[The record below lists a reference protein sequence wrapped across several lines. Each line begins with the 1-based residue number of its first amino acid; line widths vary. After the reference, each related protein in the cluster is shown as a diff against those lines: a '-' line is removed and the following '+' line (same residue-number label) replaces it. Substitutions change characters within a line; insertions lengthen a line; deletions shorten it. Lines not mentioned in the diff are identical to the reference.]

1 VRSEPGVLISCLLL
15 TSLALPALGEPQ
27 EKATTR
33 DREFETQIRPLLD
46 TYCVAC
52 HGPKKQKAKVDLSSA
67 RAEADLA
74 KDVSQWLQVSKQIKT
89 HAMPPEEEKKQP
101 GDAERDRLVA
111 WLDAALDRIDDR
123 APRDPGRVTL
133 RRLNRAEYNNT
144 IRDLIGLDLHPA
156 DDFPLDDVSEGF
168 DTLGEVLSLPP
179 LLLERYLDA
188 GNRILDQAVF
198 SDGPAPFL
206 SKTLA
211 AAELAKEGVK
221 DGALDLPLEKEVG
234 VSVSV
239 PVDGRYQI
247 RIRASQKKAAEGAA
261 ILAVKLDD
269 VDMTLLRVEAEQGK
283 AQEVVGVFPL
293 LAGTR
298 KLRLRHTPPRAANK
312 GDPLPETH
320 LSLEQVEISG
330 PEKSVSHRR
339 IFFVDGDTR
348 DDARKVLDRF
358 ASRAFRRPLEAGE
371 SDRLLGVYDAAKA
384 RGRSFAASVRQ
395 GLWSV
400 LVSPHF
406 LFRVERDAS
415 DRDEHGACRL
425 NDWELASRLSY
436 FLWSSMPDA
445 PLLELAAKGR
455 LRDPAV
461 LREQSRRMLAD
472 PRSRAFVD
480 NFAGQWLGLRRLE
493 QIQPDHDLFPT
504 FTEPLRRAMI
514 DEAWTFFDHVL
525 RDDRSILELVDAD
538 YTYVNEPLAKHYGLK
553 GVKGD
558 AMRRVELKESPR
570 GGVLTMAGTLTLTS
584 HPTRTSAV
592 KRGKWVLDELLGAPP
607 PPPPPNVPELNEAS
621 KNRPDAKTLSL
632 RERLELHRADP
643 QCFGCHRRMDV
654 LGLGLENFD
663 PIGRW
668 RESDAGKRIE
678 SAGTL
683 PTGER
688 FLNPAQLKRILVS
701 SKDDFARAL
710 TEKLFVYALGRS
722 AERGDRREIRRVVEA
737 LKRNDYRF
745 STLIEE
751 VAVSY
756 PFRYRRVSARENA
769 R

>member
-1 VRSEPGVLISCLLL
+1 LISWFVL
-15 TSLALPALGEPQ
+15 TLLALPAQGDPQ
-27 EKATTR
+27 EKTTSR
-33 DREFETQIRPLLD
+33 DKEFETRIRPLLE
-46 TYCVAC
+46 TYCASC
-52 HGPKKQKAKVDLSSA
+52 HGPKKQKAKVELASA
-67 RAEADLA
+67 QGEGDLA
-74 KDVSQWLQVSKQIKT
+74 KDVPKWLQVVKQLKN
-89 HAMPPEEEKKQP
+89 HAMPPEDEKKQP
-101 GDAERDRLVA
+101 SDADRDRLII
-111 WLDAALDRIDDR
+111 WLDAALDRIDER
-123 APRDPGRVTL
+123 SPRDPGRVTL

-144 IRDLIGLDLHPA
+144 IRDLIGLDLRPA
-156 DDFPLDDVSEGF
+156 DDFPLDDVSDGF
-168 DTLGEVLSLPP
+168 DTQGEVLSLPP

-188 GNRILDQAVF
+188 ASRILDQAVV
-198 SDGPAPFL
+198 SEGPLPVL
-206 SKTLA
+206 SKSLSA
-211 AAELAKEGVK
+211 SDLAKDGVK
-221 DGALDLPLEKEVG
+221 DGAVDMGLERQVA
-234 VSVSV
+234 VSIAV
-239 PVDGRYQI
+239 PADGRYEI
-247 RIRASQKKAAEGAA
+247 RVRAAQKKGAEGTA

-269 VDMTLLRVEAEQGK
+269 VDMTLLRVDAEQGK
-283 AQEVVGVFPL
+283 AQDYVGSFPL

-298 KLRLRHTPPRAANK
+298 KLQLRHTPHRAPNK
-312 GDPLPETH
+312 GDPTPETH
-320 LSLEQVEISG
+320 LYLEHVEISG
-330 PEKSVSHRR
+330 PEKTRIHRQ
-339 IFFVDGDTR
+339 IFFIDGDTR
-348 DDARKVLDRF
+348 DDARKILDRF
-358 ASRAFRRPLEAGE
+358 ATRAFRRPPAPGE
-371 SDRLLGVYDAAKA
+371 SDRLLALYDEAKSK
-384 RGRSFAASVRQ
+384 GRSFAASVRQ

-406 LFRVERDAS
+406 LFRVERDGS
-415 DRDEHGACRL
+415 ERDEYGACRL

-445 PLLELAAKGR
+445 PLLELASTGK

-461 LREQSRRMLAD
+461 LRDQARRLLAD

-504 FTEPLRRAMI
+504 FTETLRRAMI

-525 RDDRSILELVDAD
+525 RDNRSVLDLVDAD
-538 YTYVNEPLAKHYGLK
+538 YTYLNEPLAKHYGIK

-558 AMRRVELKESPR
+558 AMRRVELQESPR

-607 PPPPPNVPELNEAS
+607 PPPPPNVPELSEAS
-621 KNRPDAKTLSL
+621 KNRPDAKSLSL

-643 QCFGCHRRMDV
+643 RCFGCHRRMDV

-668 RESDAGKRIE
+668 RESDGDRKIE
-678 SAGTL
+678 VAGTL

-688 FLNPAQLKRILVS
+688 FLNPRQLKNILAAG
-701 SKDDFARAL
+701 KEEFARAL

-722 AERGDRREIRRVVEA
+722 SERGDRREIRRVVDA
-737 LKRNDYRF
+737 LQRNDYRL

-751 VAVSY
+751 VALSY
-756 PFRYRRVSARENA
+756 PFRYRRPSAREES